1 MAIFCETSTSVLNVV
16 TLVYEFIFNLS
27 NLVVINECNIDLSG
41 RKSKVPNNYSMII
54 STISQCNANIDNSIN
69 NNSLDDNNNTTE
81 E

>member
-1 MAIFCETSTSVLNVV
+1 MSV
-16 TLVYEFIFNLS
+16 S
-27 NLVVINECNIDLSG
+27 NIDLSG

-81 E
+81 Q